1 MVDLVNQHKKIENEL
16 NSAMAEVMNNTSFI
30 KGPKVAQFE
39 YNLSQ
44 FLNVKHVI
52 GCGNGTDAIQIALMA
67 LELEPG
73 AEVITPDFT
82 FVATAE
88 VVRLLGFTPVLVD
101 VDLDTFNL
109 SPEAVLKAISPKTK
123 VIIPVHLFGQCAD
136 MGAILKIAKDHNL
149 FVIEDTAQATGA
161 SWCEGDD
168 RSGMAGTIGHIGT
181 TSFFP
186 SKNLGAAGDGG
197 AIFTNDDDLADKIKS
212 IANHGQG
219 NQYYYKYIGVNSRL
233 DTLQAAVLDVKL
245 QYLTQ
250 YNKARYWAAEKYT
263 ELLNINP
270 QLITPKIASY
280 SNHIFH
286 QYTLRILNGKRDDLM
301 NYLNEHQIPNKIYYP
316 LPLHLNHPYDV
327 ECRYNSNELQNTKQL
342 CKDVLSLPMHS
353 ELTIEQIEF
362 ICSKIN
368 EFLK

>member
-1 MVDLVNQHKKIENEL
+1 
-16 NSAMAEVMNNTSFI
+16 
-30 KGPKVAQFE
+30 
-39 YNLSQ
+39 
-44 FLNVKHVI
+44 
-52 GCGNGTDAIQIALMA
+52 
-67 LELEPG
+67 
-73 AEVITPDFT
+73 
-82 FVATAE
+82 
-88 VVRLLGFTPVLVD
+88 
-101 VDLDTFNL
+101 
-109 SPEAVLKAISPKTK
+109 
-123 VIIPVHLFGQCAD
+123 